1 VSRNLPNQ
9 HKKSNLPKNPIFN
22 WPFFKN
28 KKKQKELKK
37 SQKLQIWPK
46 TNELATL
53 VRRHPSTYHAKT

>member
-9 HKKSNLPKNPIFN
+9 HKKSNLPKNPFLIGLFS
-22 WPFFKN
+22 KIA
-28 KKKQKELKK
+28 KGAK